1 MVDSH
6 RLDWNHH
13 HYCSRWCK
21 TLLLFPFLFFFF
33 WALGFEPLAFQLLD
47 PMVAG
52 AIGRSETSCRIDVEE
67 QFEVQLPVDAT
78 RVSTVHQG

>member
-1 MVDSH
+1 MVDSP

-13 HYCSRWCK
+13 HYCSWWCK
-21 TLLLFPFLFFFF
+21 TLLFSFLFFFF
-33 WALGFEPLAFQLLD
+33 WALGFESLAFQLLV

-52 AIGRSETSCRIDVEE
+52 AISGSETSCRIDVEE